1 MGDALHVPWTDRQ
14 QWLGA
19 IDSLDLRFL
28 FNTEYEWRLIT
39 LITRCNHRI
48 RLIRAAV
55 EQQRFQ
61 RLYRTSLAV
70 PWAV

>member
-39 LITRCNHRI
+39 LITRC
-48 RLIRAAV
+48 
-55 EQQRFQ
+55 
-61 RLYRTSLAV
+61 
-70 PWAV
+70 